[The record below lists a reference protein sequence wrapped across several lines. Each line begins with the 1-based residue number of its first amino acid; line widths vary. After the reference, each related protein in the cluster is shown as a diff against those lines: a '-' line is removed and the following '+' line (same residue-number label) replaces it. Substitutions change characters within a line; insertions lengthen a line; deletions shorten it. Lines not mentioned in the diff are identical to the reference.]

1 MRLTHTPNPPAL
13 PLRTAQL
20 ILGALAAGVALFAL
34 VVAYLRGT
42 AELAPQPDVAALLSL
57 VALGLAVSAA
67 PIYLVLRGK
76 AVASLAR
83 DTDSARDLVR
93 EGRTPPP
100 LQALA
105 LFGAASAEAA
115 GVLAC
120 VALLLGAPV
129 YVFALPVFAILCI
142 VALMP
147 TAERVENLVRD
158 ARA

>member
-1 MRLTHTPNPPAL
+1 M
-13 PLRTAQL
+13 PLRTVQL
-20 ILGALAAGVALFAL
+20 VLGALAAGVALFAI

-42 AELAPQPDVAALLSL
+42 AEIAPQPDVAAILSL
-57 VALGLAVSAA
+57 VALGIGVTTA
-67 PIYLVLRGK
+67 PIYLLLRAK
-76 AVASLAR
+76 AVANVAR
-83 DTDSARDLVR
+83 DTEAARALVR

-100 LQALA
+100 LQVLA
-105 LFGAASAEAA
+105 IFGAASAEAA

-120 VALLLGAPV
+120 VALVLGASV